1 MDLIFIFSTCFR
13 YNNKV
18 SYCLSQCGHVY
29 CCTCV
34 THVLNQSL
42 PRQCPNCPRKD
53 EIADTKVRQ
62 NQNEI
67 TIQIEDLENN
77 TRKHLSTIDCRYRIN
92 FQILLLQFL
101 NHKSIISSI
110 CLGADKIP
118 HLLIPCGHGFCE
130 PCAENIV
137 NETQPRN
144 CPLCRMNI
152 TGKLRPFLI

>member
-1 MDLIFIFSTCFR
+1 MDLIFTFSTCFR

-42 PRQCPNCPRKD
+42 PRQCPNCPTLD
-53 EIADTKVRQ
+53 EIAKTKVRQ

-67 TIQIEDLENN
+67 TLQIEDLEKN

-92 FQILLLQFL
+92 FQSLSVTVL
-101 NHKSIISSI
+101 KS
-110 CLGADKIP
+110 
-118 HLLIPCGHGFCE
+118 
-130 PCAENIV
+130 
-137 NETQPRN
+137 
-144 CPLCRMNI
+144 
-152 TGKLRPFLI
+152 